1 MDRNSGIS
9 PRSRLVHWF
18 PILDWLPRYQ
28 RTWLRGD
35 FIAALTVVALLVP
48 EGMAYA
54 VLAGLP
60 PQTAFYVAPVAL
72 LIYAVLGTSRQQ
84 IVGVSST
91 VAVMSLA
98 TVSTVATP
106 GSEEFIVL
114 SAALALLVGTFSVL
128 FGILKLGRVARFFSE
143 SVLTGFV
150 TGLALII
157 AVRQMPKIL
166 GYEAEAEHFFVRIA
180 ELVVSLPGVHPT
192 TVIVGAGTL
201 ALMVVLERFYHRI
214 PAALVALGVSIG
226 ISQLLGLESAGVEV
240 VGDIPSGLAP
250 PVIPDVSLADLSLLA
265 AGALG
270 ITLVVFAEALG
281 PAGSFAR
288 RHGYRIDPDRELI
301 GLGAANIGAG
311 IFQGFSVGASL
322 SRSAAN
328 DAAGARTQMSSV
340 IAAVLVAVVA
350 LFFTPL
356 FSALPEA
363 TLGVIVIM
371 AISRM
376 IKIRELQRLFAI
388 RKADFLLGMVALC
401 GLLLFDVLPGL
412 LIAVVASF
420 LVLIYRASQPRV
432 SVLQGGIEND
442 EETLVDRERVLES
455 KPIHG
460 VLIVRPDEGLYF
472 ANAGQ
477 IREQILSLINSE
489 PDITAVVIDLELSS
503 ELDVPAADS
512 LAELHE
518 TLQSRGVRMV
528 LSRVHAEPRA
538 MLKQHGLF
546 DELGEA
552 SVYRRTLP
560 AAMATLT
567 ASRSSVPSNDP
578 GEGGLTM
585 D

>member
-1 MDRNSGIS
+1 MDRNPGIS
-9 PRSRLVHWF
+9 PRSRLAHWF

-60 PQTAFYVAPVAL
+60 PETAFYVAPVAL
-72 LIYAVLGTSRQQ
+72 LVYAVLGTSRQQ

-114 SAALALLVGTFSVL
+114 SAALALLVGVFSLL

-166 GYEAEAEHFFVRIA
+166 GYDAEAEHFLARIV
-180 ELVVSLPGVHPT
+180 ELAGSLPDVHT
-192 TVIVGAGTL
+192 TTLIVGAGTL
-201 ALMVVLERFYHRI
+201 ALMVFLERFYHRI

-226 ISQLLGLESAGVEV
+226 ISQFLGLESAGVEV

-250 PVIPDVSLADLSLLA
+250 PVLPAVSLTDLSLLA

-311 IFQGFSVGASL
+311 LFQGFSVGASL

-363 TLGVIVIM
+363 TLGVIVIV

-376 IKIRELQRLFAI
+376 IKIRELQRLLAV
-388 RKADFLLGMVALC
+388 RKADFLLAVFALG

-420 LVLIYRASQPRV
+420 LVLIYRASEPRL
-432 SVLQGGIEND
+432 SVLNVGNENS

-455 KPIHG
+455 QPVPG

-477 IREQILSLINSE
+477 IREQILLLSESE
-489 PDITAVVIDLELSS
+489 PDIAAVVIDLELSS

-512 LAELHE
+512 LAELYE
-518 TLQSRGVRMV
+518 ALQSRGVRMV
-528 LSRVHAEPRA
+528 LARVHAEPRA
-538 MLKQHGLF
+538 TLKQHGLL
-546 DELGEA
+546 DELGET
-552 SVYRRTLP
+552 SVYRRTLH
-560 AAMATLT
+560 AAMDIAPST
-567 ASRSSVPSNDP
+567 VPSAHASSP
-578 GEGGLTM
+578 E
-585 D
+585 